1 MENSK
6 TRREAALLVLVVFLL
21 GVLLGGLGNHLWGER
36 VWGRQ
41 NPLGSPT
48 RDQLVNDL
56 THELQLTATQEQQLR
71 QSDCGRHASE
81 NSHRLCAG
89 GCAARGTAAAGA
101 CTHSRDSRTP
111 EQLPKFEAFMQRL
124 DEQRKKDE
132 AAKPKALIRG
142 SVPRFVSTCVTYLEW
157 DIFVGDFRAVA

>member
-21 GVLLGGLGNHLWGER
+21 GALLGGLANHLWGER

-48 RDQLVNDL
+48 RDQLVGDL
-56 THELQLTATQEQQLR
+56 THELQLNTDQQQQLGVIVDDTRAKIHAAYAPADAQREELR
-71 QSDCGRHASE
+71 QQGR
-81 NSHRLCAG
+81 
-89 GCAARGTAAAGA
+89 ARIRAIL
-101 CTHSRDSRTP
+101 TP

-124 DEQRKKDE
+124 DEQRKKDQ
-132 AAKPKALIRG
+132 ALKPQH
-142 SVPRFVSTCVTYLEW
+142 
-157 DIFVGDFRAVA
+157 

>member
-21 GVLLGGLGNHLWGER
+21 GVLLGGLGNHLWGES

-41 NPLGSPT
+41 NPAGSPT
-48 RDQLVNDL
+48 RNQLVNDL
-56 THELQLTATQEQQLR
+56 THELRLTTEQEQQLGAIVDDTRAKIHAAYAPADAQREELR
-71 QSDCGRHASE
+71 QQGR
-81 NSHRLCAG
+81 
-89 GCAARGTAAAGA
+89 ARVRAIL
-101 CTHSRDSRTP
+101 TP

-132 AAKPKALIRG
+132 AANPKH
-142 SVPRFVSTCVTYLEW
+142 
-157 DIFVGDFRAVA
+157 

>member
-1 MENSK
+1 MENNK

-41 NPLGSPT
+41 NLPGSPT
-48 RDQLVNDL
+48 RDQFINDL
-56 THELQLTATQEQQLR
+56 TREVQLTPDQQQQLGVIVDDTRAKIHTAYAPADAQREQLR
-71 QSDCGRHASE
+71 QQGR
-81 NSHRLCAG
+81 
-89 GCAARGTAAAGA
+89 ARIRAIL
-101 CTHSRDSRTP
+101 TP

-132 AAKPKALIRG
+132 AERPKH
-142 SVPRFVSTCVTYLEW
+142 
-157 DIFVGDFRAVA
+157 